1 MGVLRKSLP
10 LLFLLLLGLLLAAYL
25 SLPGIVGRVVVK
37 VFQEGTD
44 CKVDLYNPKIRFRS
58 LTASIESV
66 SIVCPGEEE
75 GFTAEKVVI
84 GSSWSELFNKTVLLS
99 PLRIEG
105 VRAVSRSMDSSLF
118 KTILFILTK
127 PEKEPKEP
135 SRMMQALSP
144 LTGGW
149 HIWVPEVSVEGIK
162 GDETESLVF
171 GFDDTALHAYDVTF
185 VSRDEIDHS
194 DGVVVLEAESSQVIL
209 KGANMND
216 RPLGALEF
224 VAHISDG
231 VLSLRTAS
239 LVNQKISEVDTFE
252 VESDLFRISASGGV
266 VIKEDRLDIQ
276 VELDAKGEDLKKT
289 ILPELPEIGEGTVHL
304 EASIKGPY
312 DQLVVESKLS
322 IEDLKFDQTSETY
335 RYMPASFSFMSKYD
349 VSEKTLE
356 LTQVEV
362 DQYLSGST
370 SKVSFKK
377 LPDISVELEGNI
389 GRKDIGRYGK
399 LDLGLQIQSEKK
411 IISLDKFSIDSV
423 SLTTV
428 LANLEP
434 FIGTAGAALLSP
446 EVLEKKYQV
455 TLGGTAEVLYSPVS
469 VVRSDFKALVSAGA
483 EDDYFQVT
491 VKGENNKNRILAV
504 VSGIQETP
512 VFDLLIDDQA
522 LKGTYGFSSFELRR
536 VPVIARI
543 LQQGDHIAR
552 LDGVLEGTIDAPQL
566 EAEVSIQTSV
576 RRRRREGEEQG
587 MREERRGRRELP
599 PRASRIELKYNASGM
614 MLAGNIFDQGANFS
628 CNPVNETT
636 HDCSLVLDS
645 FPFRYF
651 FPRDSGKIEETTV
664 SGSSHYQGPLN
675 DIFSGEGSL
684 SIEEIV
690 LPQELSLPP
699 LVSAI
704 EARLGNRQF
713 ILTPIIIT
721 GAEIPLVVQA
731 QIGDRT
737 GWDVTAKGEFLLG
750 NMIHQMQFLESISGV
765 LEVDFALK
773 GPIDSPALDGVLV
786 VRDSD
791 FTFPLG
797 EGIVGGDSISG
808 TILLADQML
817 VVPSIEGLFGDGK
830 FTIRGEIGEIFS
842 SETRKG
848 TITFEA
854 SDVRLEPT
862 SGLGFLANINT
873 DFVLTPGE
881 KPLLQGSLLLDDAV
895 YESALRIE
903 TVISTLTSLVLG
915 GFTVRS
921 KTDDVVLDSGLL
933 VDLEISA
940 PAGLYLD
947 TTVLQ
952 AEFLGGVQLKGD
964 LFAPTVSGEILVL
977 DGEFSISQTD
987 FRIISGRAV
996 FDSSRGSLNPTLS
1009 LSSEGELRSLS
1020 GETQRIYLTLG
1031 GTLRTP
1037 RVSLSSDGYA
1047 TQRELAQQLGM
1058 AGGGGSQVRLV
1069 DEKTSRKVGFRE
1081 VISPTSELSLTER
1094 FVGLTGFDD
1103 VRLETVVAART
1114 GEFVPQVVGG
1124 RPLPFDLRGVLLTE
1138 LAGDRANAARL
1149 EYQLNEVLTTYLG
1162 WRSQSV
1168 INPGTTSAANFLFG
1182 VRFDE
1187 TFKGFSFFENR
1198 LKEER

>member
-10 LLFLLLLGLLLAAYL
+10 LLFLLLLGLVLATYL
-25 SLPGIVGRVVVK
+25 SLPRIVGRLVVK

-44 CKVDLYNPKIRFRS
+44 CKVDIHNPKIRFRS

-66 SIVCPGEEE
+66 SIVCPGEVE

-84 GSSWSELFNKTVLLS
+84 GSSWSELFNKTVMLS

-105 VRAVSRSMDSSLF
+105 VRAVSRSIDSSLF

-127 PEKEPKEP
+127 PKKEPGEP
-135 SRMMQALSP
+135 SWILQTLSP
-144 LTGGW
+144 ITGGW

-162 GDETESLVF
+162 GDESESLIF
-171 GFDDTALHAYDVTF
+171 GFDDSALHAYDVTF
-185 VSRDEIDHS
+185 VSRDEIDHK

-209 KGANMND
+209 KGANMHD

-231 VLSLRTAS
+231 VLSLKTAS
-239 LVNQKISEVDTFE
+239 FVNLGKSEEDTFN
-252 VESDLFRISASGGV
+252 VETELFRVSASGGV
-266 VIKEDRLDIQ
+266 IMKEYRLDIQ
-276 VELDAKGEDLKKT
+276 VMVDAKGEALKKT
-289 ILPELPEIGEGTVHL
+289 ILSELTEIEEGSLRL

-312 DQLVVESKLS
+312 NQLVVESQLT
-322 IEDLKFDQTSETY
+322 IEDLKFDKTSETY
-335 RYMPASFSFMSKYD
+335 RHIPARLSFMSKYD
-349 VSEKTLE
+349 VSEKMLE

-362 DQYLSGST
+362 DQYLSDST
-370 SKVSFKK
+370 SLISFKK
-377 LPDISVELEGNI
+377 FPDISVELKGNI
-389 GRKDIGRYGK
+389 GNKDIGKYGK
-399 LDLGLQIQSEKK
+399 LDLGLQIQSKK
-411 IISLDKFSIDSV
+411 KKISLDTFSIDAV
-423 SLTTV
+423 TLNTF

-434 FIGTAGAALLSP
+434 YIGTAGTAILSP

-455 TLGGTAEVLYSPVS
+455 TVGGTAEVVYSPFNMVK
-469 VVRSDFKALVSAGA
+469 SDLKALVSAEV
-483 EDDYFQVT
+483 EDDYFQLT
-491 VKGENNKNRILAV
+491 VKGENNKNRIV
-504 VSGIQETP
+504 GVISGIQETP
-512 VFDLLIDDQA
+512 VFDLVIDHQA
-522 LKGTYGFSSFELRR
+522 LKGAYGFSSLDLRS
-536 VPVIARI
+536 VPVVARI
-543 LQQGDHIAR
+543 LKQGDHIAR
-552 LDGVLEGTIDAPQL
+552 LDGVLEGTIDAPKL
-566 EAEVSIQTSV
+566 EAEVNIQSSIW
-576 RRRRREGEEQG
+576 RRQK
-587 MREERRGRRELP
+587 RELP
-599 PRASRIELKYNASGM
+599 SHASSIQLKYSASGM
-614 MLAGNIFDQGANFS
+614 ILIGDIFDQGAKFS
-628 CNPVNETT
+628 CNPVNGAGLIASY
-636 HDCSLVLDS
+636 DCSLVLDA
-645 FPFRYF
+645 FPFSYF
-651 FPRDSGKIEETTV
+651 FAQDSGQIEEITL
-664 SGSSHYQGPLN
+664 SGSSNYLGPLD
-675 DIFSGEGSL
+675 DIFSGEGNL
-684 SIEEIV
+684 SIGEII

-704 EARLGNRQF
+704 EVRLRNRQF
-713 ILTPIIIT
+713 ALTPIIIT

-731 QIGDRT
+731 QISDRA

-765 LEVDFALK
+765 LEVDFSLK
-773 GPIDSPALDGVLV
+773 GPIDNPGLDGTLV

-797 EGIVGGDSISG
+797 EGIVGGDSIAG
-808 TILLADQML
+808 TILLKDQML
-817 VVPSIEGLFGDGK
+817 VIPSIEGLFGDGK
-830 FTIRGEIGEIFS
+830 FTIRGDITEIFS
-842 SETRKG
+842 SDTRKG

-854 SDVRLEPT
+854 IDVRLEPT
-862 SGLGFLANINT
+862 SGLGFLANIHT
-873 DFVLTPGE
+873 DFVLTPGD

-895 YESALRIE
+895 YESTLRIE

-915 GFTVRS
+915 GFSVPS

-947 TTVLQ
+947 TAVLQ
-952 AEFLGGVQLKGD
+952 AEFLGGVQLRGD

-996 FDSSRGSLNPTLS
+996 FDSARGSLNPTLS

-1149 EYQLNEVLTTYLG
+1149 EYQLNEVLTTYIG

-1182 VRFDE
+1182 IRFDE
-1187 TFKGFSFFENR
+1187 TFNGFSFFGNR
-1198 LKEER
+1198 LKEEQ